1 MNVRGSCRQAIFS
14 PDDRGEIMD
23 RPIRILHVL
32 GGTGAGGA
40 ESRIMDLY
48 REMDRTQIQFDFLV
62 HSSAVKRAGDDPAKR
77 EAQFFDEE
85 IERLGGHIYVLPK
98 FKVYNYF
105 AYRRAVKAFFA
116 GHHEFQVV
124 QGHMT
129 STASIYLPPA
139 KKAGI
144 PVTVAHSRNAGVE
157 GGLKGIATRV
167 LRRNLYRI
175 ADHCFACS
183 RLAGIDVFGRAWVE
197 AGHVK
202 IIHNAIDAGKFT
214 YRPEKRAAMREQLGI
229 ADKFVVGH
237 VGRFN
242 TQKNHPYLIDI
253 FAELVRMEKDAV
265 LILLGDGPDRKRMED
280 KCAALGIRD
289 KVLFAGNQRQPED
302 YYQAFD
308 IFLLPSFHEGLPGVL
323 VEAQAAGLPC
333 LVSDTVTEEA
343 RATDL
348 VKYLSI
354 EQPARVWAEEI
365 MARRCYERRNTY
377 EELAGSG
384 FDVKIQVEG
393 YREFYLYGDDSKL

>member
-1 MNVRGSCRQAIFS
+1 M
-14 PDDRGEIMD
+14 
-23 RPIRILHVL
+23 
-32 GGTGAGGA
+32 
-40 ESRIMDLY
+40 
-48 REMDRTQIQFDFLV
+48 
-62 HSSAVKRAGDDPAKR
+62 
-77 EAQFFDEE
+77 
-85 IERLGGHIYVLPK
+85 
-98 FKVYNYF
+98 
-105 AYRRAVKAFFA
+105 
-116 GHHEFQVV
+116 
-124 QGHMT
+124 
-129 STASIYLPPA
+129 
-139 KKAGI
+139 
-144 PVTVAHSRNAGVE
+144 
-157 GGLKGIATRV
+157 
-167 LRRNLYRI
+167 
-175 ADHCFACS
+175 
-183 RLAGIDVFGRAWVE
+183 
-197 AGHVK
+197 K